1 MSYKFD
7 DDMDN
12 CYNQVYT
19 DSEDNESD
27 NSDSDEEETPKKTTT
42 KQTKTKQTKTNNS
55 KKSNNKS
62 FKDLS
67 NYERYKKTGQY
78 YEFSIPRKEF
88 RNKTVKDL
96 QKEFKDFNLSDFVL
110 VTNNSGTNKIHALT
124 FNNKR
129 INEYAK
135 YWNNK
140 SQGVYECLSS
150 LYSLRLVFDIDYV
163 YFDDEAP
170 NDVKKDDQILK
181 RENLKY
187 LIPLLKDIQK
197 SLNCDLRIAGYG
209 ELTKKE
215 ILNGTDKK
223 FANKS
228 SNDDNE
234 EEEQEDNEEEEQE
247 DNEEEEQEDNVYEFI
262 YEQKTGLKKL
272 LSLHVLFDMSLTQKQ
287 WNQLFK
293 IDYSAPALTDGE
305 HLFKFDLSIYQKE
318 GTIRLM
324 RVPFGN
330 KSTFNDG
337 INITKD
343 NHVDIPQNELTKW
356 FVQDYTQRKDIE
368 KIDILKRY
376 LINTKETKKEEQE
389 RLRKEREE
397 RKQKEREARKQA
409 GNKNDNTKIND
420 DDKDIYELEKNAAQI
435 VKVPVGLLYDI
446 LKLYPMDHYSTF
458 ICVNKEHENGEY
470 WAAFVGFLSACPYFY
485 SEISKMLYDV
495 YNIKYHDHPNSLNDY
510 VENYLEKDKKDENES
525 NAYFYHLIQPFK
537 PKTTKKE
544 YLKNSGFDQKR
555 YDEFK
560 KLVKNDKAEND
571 DIIEFNDLRK
581 ERKKLIKEWLETD
594 GKTLNLYN
602 DYILTFNTYRI
613 FETPYKTKSLYNYY
627 YDQDDEYTLKEKRSE
642 LENGITMYTEN
653 RSFNFRNCP
662 LSQADLSKTK
672 KKYITKTSL
681 TKYKNQLTRHIY
693 VSEKNRKNA
702 KSILKIVRKGFVH
715 KRDYNL
721 FLDFIRFKL
730 FNPQKIY
737 LKNFV
742 LYEGKDSL
750 KTGFL
755 NILSDYISK
764 GTVLPNLL
772 GNEFNGLFK
781 NPITVIEEIP
791 QKLDNCKN
799 IREFLKSITST
810 TQFTLHEKNKNA
822 MMITNCTNLVIC
834 TNYKECGG
842 LFDNQ
847 VNGEMFK
854 RFYLIEKRTIE
865 RKYLDKFGE
874 YVADRANIKAM
885 VEYIKN
891 LKPLP
896 KEEIFNEETQ
906 KDYYKFVKNPNINKR
921 CLDIRTIDNTIRT
934 DSKNRKWAT
943 LSNLIKSLKSE
954 GIITSIETERQM
966 LEQNNIIKVY
976 KDRKILI
983 KDLVHYF
990 KCYLEIVTGD
1000 SYKDLQEFLKNQYE
1014 EDYEVS
1020 DDEDEDEEQKDDNK
1034 QEEEEE
1040 EEEEDED
1047 DKPIKKHIK
1056 DISTSSDD
1064 EDDKPIKLELLKVFS
1079 SSSSDEDEENNK

>member
-7 DDMDN
+7 DDMNN

-19 DSEDNESD
+19 DIEDNERDNSD

-42 KQTKTKQTKTNNS
+42 N
-55 KKSNNKS
+55 KSNNKT

-78 YEFSIPRKEF
+78 YEFSICRAEF
-88 RNKTVKDL
+88 GKKTVKDL

-187 LIPLLKDIQK
+187 LIPLLKNIQK
-197 SLNCDLRIAGYG
+197 ALNCDLRIAGYG
-209 ELTKKE
+209 ELTKNE

-228 SNDDNE
+228 SNE
-234 EEEQEDNEEEEQE
+234 EEDKEDNEEEEQE
-247 DNEEEEQEDNVYEFI
+247 DNNEEQGENVYEFF

-293 IDYSAPALTDGE
+293 IDYSDPALTDGE

-330 KSTFNDG
+330 KSSFNNG
-337 INITKD
+337 SNITKN
-343 NHVDIPQNELTKW
+343 NHVDIPQDELTKW
-356 FVQDYTQRKDIE
+356 FVQDYTQRKNIE
-368 KIDILKRY
+368 KINILKRY
-376 LINTKETKKEEQE
+376 LTSTKESKEEKQE

-420 DDKDIYELEKNAAQI
+420 DDKDIYELDKDASQL

-485 SEISKMLYDV
+485 SEISEMLYNV
-495 YNIKYHDHPNSLNDY
+495 YNIKFHDHPNSLNDY
-510 VENYLEKDKKDENES
+510 VANYLEKEEINES
-525 NAYFYHLIQPFK
+525 NAYFYNLIQPFK

-544 YLKNSGFDQKR
+544 YLKDSGFDKKR
-555 YDEFK
+555 YDELK

-571 DIIEFNDLRK
+571 DIREFKELRK
-581 ERKKLIKEWLETD
+581 ERKELIKEWLETD
-594 GKTLNLYN
+594 GKTFNLYN
-602 DYILTFNTYRI
+602 DFIFSFNTYRI

-627 YDQDDEYTLKEKRSE
+627 YDISDNYELKVKNKQNSKNRK
-642 LENGITMYTEN
+642 MYVKN
-653 RSFNFRNCP
+653 KQFNFTNCP
-662 LSQADLSKTK
+662 LSHADLSKNK
-672 KKYITKTSL
+672 KKYITETSL
-681 TKYKNQLTRHIY
+681 TIYNNQIIRDIY

-702 KSILKIVRKGFVH
+702 KEMLKIFKKGFVYN
-715 KRDYNL
+715 RDYKL
-721 FLDFIRFKL
+721 FIDFIRFKL
-730 FNPQKIY
+730 NTPDDLY
-737 LKNFV
+737 LKNIV
-742 LYEGKDSL
+742 CYKGKDSL

-755 NILSDYISK
+755 NILSDYIDIGNITSR
-764 GTVLPNLL
+764 LL
-772 GNEFNGLFK
+772 DNDFNGLFK
-781 NPITVIEEIP
+781 NPISFIDEI
-791 QKLDNCKN
+791 KAKVDNCGN

-810 TQFTLHEKNKNA
+810 TRFTLHEKNKNA
-822 MMITNCTNLVIC
+822 TTIDNCTNIVIC

-847 VNGEMFK
+847 VSGEMFK
-854 RFYLIEKRTIE
+854 RFYIIKKQTIE
-865 RKYLDKFGE
+865 RKYLDIFGE
-874 YVADRANIKAM
+874 LSKNRANIKAM

-906 KDYYKFVKNPNINKR
+906 KDYYNFVKNSNLNKR
-921 CLDIRTIDNTIRT
+921 CLDIRTIDNSIRT
-934 DSKNRKWAT
+934 DSKNQKWVN

-954 GIITSIETERQM
+954 GIITSIETERQL

-976 KDRKILI
+976 KDRKVKII
-983 KDLVHYF
+983 DLVHFF
-990 KCYLEIVTGD
+990 KCYLTVETMD
-1000 SYKDLQEFLKNQYE
+1000 TYKDLQEFLKNQYD

-1020 DDEDEDEEQKDDNK
+1020 DDEDEDEEQKNNK
-1034 QEEEEE
+1034 QEEDEEE

-1056 DISTSSDD
+1056 DISTD
-1064 EDDKPIKLELLKVFS
+1064 
-1079 SSSSDEDEENNK
+1079 SDEDEKDNKNEEEEEYPNEII